1 MTLVVVNLAHDNKRW
16 RKIGAIKINN
26 IIPIVGK
33 IRGGVR
39 LWFIQSHYGIINLAK
54 IPLCYF
60 GNVCFRNLMYIDL
73 KYSIEELIYISIVG
87 HTVANI
93 SIHRICLFFISP
105 FICGKCITWSNFP
118 FWNVSSQ
125 TYFKND
131 VDVTFRNTSHGHYI
145 PITTIRENSLI
156 QNHSKYYWI

>member
-39 LWFIQSHYGIINLAK
+39 LWFIQSYYGIINLAK

-73 KYSIEELIYISIVG
+73 KYSIEATQYLNYKTSAKPELIYISIVG

-93 SIHRICLFFISP
+93 SIQRMCLFFISP
-105 FICGKCITWSNFP
+105 FICGKCITWSNFN
-118 FWNVSSQ
+118 FWM
-125 TYFKND
+125 FLLKL
-131 VDVTFRNTSHGHYI
+131 TSNM
-145 PITTIRENSLI
+145 T
-156 QNHSKYYWI
+156 

>member
-1 MTLVVVNLAHDNKRW
+1 MTLVVVNLAQDNKRW

-39 LWFIQSHYGIINLAK
+39 LWFIQSYYGIMNLAK

-73 KYSIEELIYISIVG
+73 KYSIEATKLRNSAKPELIYISIVG

-93 SIHRICLFFISP
+93 SIHRMCLFFISP
-105 FICGKCITWSNFP
+105 FICGKCITWSNFN
-118 FWNVSSQ
+118 FWM
-125 TYFKND
+125 FLLKL
-131 VDVTFRNTSHGHYI
+131 TSNM
-145 PITTIRENSLI
+145 T
-156 QNHSKYYWI
+156 WM